1 MKYLVLLIVLGLV
14 YLVWRGQRIDRG
26 APPAPPPPPLPAPQD
41 IVACVHCGVH
51 GPRSEALSQ
60 GALHYCCIEHQRADG
75 R

>member
-14 YLVWRGQRIDRG
+14 YMWWRSQRIG
-26 APPAPPPPPLPAPQD
+26 PVAPPPPPPLPAPQD

-51 GPRSEALSQ
+51 IPRSEALSQ